1 MTEQSGENSRL
12 PAAAGSVSNSTSS
25 APPHPLDGSWHLNIE
40 GKNYG
45 PYSGHE
51 IREFAREGR
60 ITGSAQVVPVGGT
73 TWKAA
78 KDDPVLRGFF
88 ETTKVAAPP
97 REDKFRQPGQRRRGR
112 DYCPGD
118 EQSWATTGLRRCR
131 CPSRRRGGQQIG
143 RRRSYPFSPHLWS
156 WAILQWADR
165 QGHPDVRFD
174 DCPLV
179 CAAGVDHMDLV
190 GRRCLQDRKGNEP
203 PLSYASCRGRT
214 DLAERLMWRSIS
226 EI

>member
-97 REDKFRQPGQRRRGR
+97 ARTSSDSRVSAAEGATIVQVTNNLGPQPGYGVAGVLL
-112 DYCPGD
+112 DGAAANKSAGVALILSLLIC
-118 EQSWATTGLRRCR
+118 GL
-131 CPSRRRGGQQIG
+131 GQFYNGQIG
-143 RRRSYPFSPHLWS
+143 KGILMFVLMIALWFVLLGWIIWIWSAVDAYKTAKAMNLRYHMLLAGAAPISP
-156 WAILQWADR
+156 
-165 QGHPDVRFD
+165 
-174 DCPLV
+174 
-179 CAAGVDHMDLV
+179 
-190 GRRCLQDRKGNEP
+190 
-203 PLSYASCRGRT
+203 RG
-214 DLAERLMWRSIS
+214 
-226 EI
+226 